1 LNEAGAGMQHRRK
14 FPLWIIPVLGI
25 IFGVIY
31 AYMFIHGLVVTWHFV
46 GKPSENIAR
55 IIGIVGGHNLFV
67 ETETGNIYSIKYY
80 NYANLHDSLPLPIEW
95 KKEVNSNI
103 QPDPQRTPNMKFV
116 SYPLLFKVKQMYEM
130 QYPLVEGEFLV
141 NFALSEDG
149 SLWMWNYGQGGMT
162 VLTYFIFPVIGF
174 GGGVIMALFI
184 GLTTL
189 VYRKVRK

>member
-1 LNEAGAGMQHRRK
+1 LNESGAGMQHRRR

-67 ETETGNIYSIKYY
+67 ETETGNFYSIEYY
-80 NYANLHDSLPLPIEW
+80 NYVNGNDVLPLPIEW
-95 KKEVNSNI
+95 KKELNSNI

-116 SYPLLFKVKQMYEM
+116 SYPLLYKVKQIYEM
-130 QYPLVEGEFLV
+130 QYPRTEGEFLV
-141 NFALSEDG
+141 KFALSEDG
-149 SLWMWNYGQGGMT
+149 NLWMWNYGQGGMA
-162 VLTYFIFPVIGF
+162 VITYFIFPVIGF
-174 GGGVIMALFI
+174 VGGGILALFI
-184 GLTTL
+184 RLI
-189 VYRKVRK
+189 VFVQAKVRK